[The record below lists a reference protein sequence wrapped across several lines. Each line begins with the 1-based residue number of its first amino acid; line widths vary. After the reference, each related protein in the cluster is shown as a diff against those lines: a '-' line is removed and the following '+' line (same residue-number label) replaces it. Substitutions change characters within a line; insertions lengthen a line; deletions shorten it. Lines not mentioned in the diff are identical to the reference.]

1 MTVINTNVKS
11 LISQNALTKNSR
23 DLASAMEQLS
33 TGRRINSA
41 KDDAAGLAISSRMTS
56 QIRGLDQSVR
66 NGNDAASMLQTAEG
80 ALIELTNMLQRM
92 RELSV
97 QAANDTYAPQDRS
110 YLNQEFQQ
118 LKEEVQRI
126 TRATQWNGM
135 NILDGSFEGDQG
147 VPGKFAFQV
156 GANEGQVITHTLGDI
171 GFREPAIAFDT
182 DPAPVTGTAGA
193 GGAPGSGSFTLSG
206 EYRAGDEIE
215 VVLGTK
221 TYTITVPETIPSGYT
236 NEGEDM
242 IVVGDVDATLVN
254 LTQYVAEFIDSD
266 TGTLV
271 GANVS
276 SSSTT
281 TVEFEGL
288 ANGPLSP
295 RTVETTVVGDGALSG
310 IKDLDILTTPNA
322 SEALGVLDDGIDTIN
337 SARADIGAVI
347 NRLNYAVDNLTNVSQ
362 YTSASRSTIQD
373 ANYAKAS
380 SELARTQIIQQAA
393 TAVLAQANT
402 QAQTVL
408 KLLQ

>member
-23 DLASAMEQLS
+23 ALSAAMEQLS
-33 TGRRINSA
+33 TGKRINSA

-56 QIRGLDQSVR
+56 QIRGLDQSIR
-66 NGNDAASMLQTAEG
+66 NGNDAAAMLQTAEG

-97 QAANDTYAPQDRS
+97 QAANDTYAPEDRS

-118 LKEEVQRI
+118 LKDEVHRI

-135 NILDGSFEGDQG
+135 NILDGSFVGDQG
-147 VPGKFAFQV
+147 VAGKFAFQV

-171 GFREPAIAFDT
+171 GFREPAIAREIT
-182 DPAPVTGTAGA
+182 QAGTSGA
-193 GGAPGSGSFTLSG
+193 SGVPEEGTITLSG
-206 EYRAGDEIE
+206 EYRAGDTLSI
-215 VVLGTK
+215 VLGSK
-221 TYTITVPETIPSGYT
+221 TYAITVPAQFPSGYT
-236 NEGEDM
+236 NAGEDLV
-242 IVVGDVDATLVN
+242 IPDDSDATLVN
-254 LTQYVAEFIDSD
+254 LTSYVAEFLDAAS
-266 TGTLV
+266 GTTV
-271 GANVS
+271 DAAVS
-276 SSSTT
+276 SSSSSVIEYTKLT
-281 TVEFEGL
+281 
-288 ANGPLSP
+288 NGALSP
-295 RTVETTVVGDGALSG
+295 ATVAATVVGDGALSA

-322 SEALGVLDDGIDTIN
+322 SDALGALDDSIDTIN
-337 SARADIGAVI
+337 SSRADIGAVI
-347 NRLNYAVDNLTNVSQ
+347 NRLTYAVDNLTNVSQ

-373 ANYAKAS
+373 ADYAKAS

>member
-23 DLASAMEQLS
+23 ALSAAMEQLS
-33 TGRRINSA
+33 TGKRINSA

-56 QIRGLDQSVR
+56 QIRGLDQSIR
-66 NGNDAASMLQTAEG
+66 NGNDAAAMLQTAEG

-118 LKEEVQRI
+118 LKEEVHRI

-135 NILDGSFEGDQG
+135 NILDGSFVGDQG
-147 VPGKFAFQV
+147 VSGKFAFQV

-171 GFREPAIAFDT
+171 GFREPAIVRE
-182 DPAPVTGTAGA
+182 VTTTGVVGLT
-193 GGAPGSGSFTLSG
+193 PEEGSITLSG
-206 EYRAGDEIE
+206 EYRAGDTISI
-215 VVLGTK
+215 VLGSK
-221 TYTITVPETIPSGYT
+221 TYAITVPEEFPSGFT
-236 NEGEDM
+236 NAGEDLV
-242 IVVGDVDATLVN
+242 IPDDSDATLVN
-254 LTQYVAEFIDSD
+254 LTGYVAEFLDTA
-266 TGTLV
+266 TGTTV
-271 GANVS
+271 EAAVS
-276 SSSTT
+276 SSSASVIEYTKLT
-281 TVEFEGL
+281 
-288 ANGPLSP
+288 NGALSP
-295 RTVETTVVGDGALSG
+295 ATVTATVVGDGALG
-310 IKDLDILTTPNA
+310 AIKDLDILTTPNA
-322 SEALGVLDDGIDTIN
+322 SDALGALDDSIDTIN
-337 SARADIGAVI
+337 SSRADIGAVI
-347 NRLNYAVDNLTNVSQ
+347 NRLTYAVDNLTNVSQ

-373 ANYAKAS
+373 ADYAKAS

>member
-23 DLASAMEQLS
+23 ALSAAMEQLS
-33 TGRRINSA
+33 TGKRINSA

-56 QIRGLDQSVR
+56 QIRGLDQSIR

-97 QAANDTYAPQDRS
+97 QAANDTYAPQDRG

-118 LKEEVQRI
+118 LKEEVHRV

-135 NILDGSFEGDQG
+135 NILDGSFVGDQG
-147 VPGKFAFQV
+147 VAGKFAFQV
-156 GANEGQVITHTLGDI
+156 GANEGQVITHILGDI
-171 GFREPAIAFDT
+171 GFREPSIAREITTVGDT
-182 DPAPVTGTAGA
+182 NTLEEGTI
-193 GGAPGSGSFTLSG
+193 TLSG
-206 EYRAGDEIE
+206 EYRAGDTISII
-215 VVLGTK
+215 LGSK
-221 TYTITVPETIPSGYT
+221 TYAITVPEKFPSGYT
-236 NEGEDM
+236 NAGEDL
-242 IVVGDVDATLVN
+242 VVLDDSDATLAN
-254 LTQYVAEFIDSD
+254 LTGYVAEFLDLAS
-266 TGTLV
+266 GTTV
-271 GANVS
+271 EAAVS
-276 SSSTT
+276 SSSSSVIEYTKK
-281 TVEFEGL
+281 VP
-288 ANGPLSP
+288 NGALSP
-295 RTVETTVVGDGALSG
+295 ATVATTVVGDGALG
-310 IKDLDILTTPNA
+310 AIKALDILTTPNA
-322 SEALGVLDDGIDTIN
+322 SDALGALDDSIDTIN

-347 NRLNYAVDNLTNVSQ
+347 NRLTYAVDNLTNVSQ

-373 ANYAKAS
+373 ADYAKAS

-402 QAQTVL
+402 SQQTVM

>member
-171 GFREPAIAFDT
+171 GFRVNNVALAVTTPADAD
-182 DPAPVTGTAGA
+182 DPEVGTI
-193 GGAPGSGSFTLSG
+193 TLSG
-206 EYRAGDEIE
+206 EYAEGDEIFITLGGESYSYE
-215 VVLGTK
+215 VTSSDVVEGDEAATLANIAYQIAYDIDNNANFQAGASVPQGSAVI
-221 TYTITVPETIPSGYT
+221 TYTGAADNLALDGTVSR
-236 NEGEDM
+236 
-242 IVVGDVDATLVN
+242 TLVN
-254 LTQYVAEFIDSD
+254 
-266 TGTLV
+266 
-271 GANVS
+271 
-276 SSSTT
+276 
-281 TVEFEGL
+281 
-288 ANGPLSP
+288 
-295 RTVETTVVGDGALSG
+295 GALKD
-310 IKDLDILTTPNA
+310 IQDLDILTTPNA